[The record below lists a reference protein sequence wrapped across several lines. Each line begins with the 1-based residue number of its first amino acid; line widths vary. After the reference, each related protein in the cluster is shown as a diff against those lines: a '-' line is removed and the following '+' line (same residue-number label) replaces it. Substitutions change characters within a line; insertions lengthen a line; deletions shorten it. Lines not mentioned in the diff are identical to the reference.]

1 MKNIFFVLPTL
12 FVFSFLSG
20 CAHHK
25 DVRPG
30 VDGINRVLLQSEDDN
45 AGRDA
50 LAQAEHYCKQFG
62 KAPGIIEEKTSY
74 TGKVD
79 EETYNNGKAVSRVLK
94 TVGGATHVFGGNNES
109 NIGGVG
115 VLAGVGTDAALGK
128 GYTTEMKFKC
138 Q

>member
-1 MKNIFFVLPTL
+1 MKNILLAITTL
-12 FVFSFLSG
+12 FIFS
-20 CAHHK
+20 CAHHR

-30 VDGINRVLLQSEDDN
+30 LDGIHRVVIRSDDED

-50 LAQAEHYCKQFG
+50 LSQAEDYCKEFG
-62 KAPGIIEEKTSY
+62 KRPGIIEEKTAY

-79 EETYNNGKAVSRVLK
+79 EQTYNNGKAVSRVLK
-94 TVGGATHVFGGNNES
+94 TVGGTAHVFGGRNES
-109 NIGGVG
+109 NAGGVG
-115 VLAGVGTDAALGK
+115 ILAGVGTDAALGK

>member
-1 MKNIFFVLPTL
+1 MKNIILITISCFFVL
-12 FVFSFLSG
+12 S

-30 VDGINRVLLQSEDDN
+30 ADGINRVIIHSDGD
-45 AGRDA
+45 AGERAA
-50 LAQAEHYCKQFG
+50 LVQAEHYCKELG
-62 KAPGIIEEKTSY
+62 KMPAIVEEKTAY
-74 TGKVD
+74 TGKVN

-94 TVGGATHVFGGNNES
+94 TVGSMTHVFGGTNER
-109 NIGGVG
+109 NAGGVG
-115 VLAGVGTDAALGK
+115 VLAGVGTDAALGN